1 MAIHK
6 VNPATTHFLNVD
18 LDIYSKADLHPLVT
32 ALGKKVVVLHVGR
45 IRQTHSAHL
54 ELAKITKTADATIR
68 GFCSLIEALPQLER
82 GLWNAAKVRDFN
94 IGVQA
99 GTQPHST
106 EFDLPPEAL
115 KAAHELGARI
125 VFTVYAHEQPK
136 KLIPKGRTHSKKAAG
151 AHPEPAV

>member
-6 VNPATTHFLNVD
+6 VNQAITHFLNVD

-32 ALGKKVVVLHVGR
+32 ALGKRVVVLYVGR
-45 IRQTHSAHL
+45 IRQTHCAHL
-54 ELAKITKTADATIR
+54 ELAKMTKTADATIC
-68 GFCSLIEALPQLER
+68 GFCSLIEALPKPER

-99 GTQPHST
+99 GMQPHST
-106 EFDLPPEAL
+106 EFALPAGTL

-125 VFTVYAHEQPK
+125 VFTVYAPEQPQK
-136 KLIPKGRTHSKKAAG
+136 PVAKARSQSK
-151 AHPEPAV
+151 